1 MYSLSP
7 SSRALLYWEIRLV
20 LIVLPF
26 AAGSIATFGHYR
38 LIWSVFTLL
47 WGLAYLFFSVF
58 YYPIKFKRLKIRF
71 SRELLTVKSGVI
83 YTRLRYAPLPSI
95 QYVEII
101 TFPLQAAMGM
111 CSIRIR
117 CAGYSIWLSSFDQK
131 QAYELKDLLSPV
143 SKSIFHRPDDSEGGK
158 P

>member
-7 SSRALLYWEIRLV
+7 SARALFYWEIRLI
-20 LIVLPF
+20 LIMLPF
-26 AAGSIATFGHYR
+26 AVVSVATFGHYR
-38 LIWSVFTLL
+38 LIWSIFTLC

-58 YYPIKFKRLKIRF
+58 YYPVKFRRLKIQF

-117 CAGYSIWLSSFDQK
+117 CAGYSIWLSSFAQK
-131 QAYELKDLLSPV
+131 QAYELKDLLAPI
-143 SKSIFHRPDDSEGGK
+143 SKSVFRYPDVSEED
-158 P
+158 PS